1 MLNYVFKCLICRKSK
16 SLKKAKG
23 ASKDYE
29 LDLGI
34 DMLNRDLDV
43 VNFLQMMKN
52 YHLIKQVMF
61 TQDDRFLTKLQHRDM
76 ICTSSSEEDK
86 LLTRKS
92 QQDFVTH

>member
-1 MLNYVFKCLICRKSK
+1 
-16 SLKKAKG
+16 
-23 ASKDYE
+23 
-29 LDLGI
+29 
-34 DMLNRDLDV
+34 MLNRDLDV

-76 ICTSSSEEDK
+76 ICTSSSENELLK
-86 LLTRKS
+86 PLTRKS

>member
-1 MLNYVFKCLICRKSK
+1 MICRKSK
-16 SLKKAKG
+16 SLKKTKG

-52 YHLIKQVMF
+52 YHLTKQVMF
-61 TQDDRFLTKLQHRDM
+61 TQDDRNLAKLQQRDM
-76 ICTSSSEEDK
+76 IRTSSNEEEKDK
-86 LLTRKS
+86 VLTPTTKA
-92 QQDFVTH
+92 QKDFVTH